1 MSSGMTRLTFQQDAS
16 GQLHCNGR
24 GRSSFEL
31 QVAPGEQTALQSPE
45 QRQQDRSAGAA
56 ILIHHHDLTLKDR
69 RHEEKRT
76 LERQKKRSMSTREKW
91 AYLSGGNQEQ
101 RLHD

>member
-1 MSSGMTRLTFQQDAS
+1 MSLTFQQDVS
-16 GQLHCNGR
+16 GQLHCNGC

-76 LERQKKRSMSTREKW
+76 LERQKKRSMSTCEKQ